1 MSFYLPIKTH
11 FAHSFLSSMASNT
24 RTRIKIPVST
34 YFIRRSHVTGI
45 AYYCTTLHFLF
56 CFWSAQLYHISQ
68 ISNNLHQTS
77 RLLFIT
83 STVLPQYRIT
93 STVFHHKAKH
103 ID

>member
-45 AYYCTTLHFLF
+45 AYYCTTLHFCF

-83 STVLPQYRIT
+83 NTVLPQYRIT
-93 STVFHHKAKH
+93 STVFHHKAIH